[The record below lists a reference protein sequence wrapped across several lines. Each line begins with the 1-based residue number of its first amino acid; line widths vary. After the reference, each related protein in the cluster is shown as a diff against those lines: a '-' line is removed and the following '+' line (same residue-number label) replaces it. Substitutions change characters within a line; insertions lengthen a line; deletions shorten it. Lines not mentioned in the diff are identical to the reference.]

1 MIIARS
7 TIFIISTLKFSG
19 YYTNATISLYNSFII
34 LFKVKL
40 YSALLSVFSIAINS
54 KLFK

>member
-40 YSALLSVFSIAINS
+40 YSTLLGIFLIAIDS
-54 KLFK
+54 ELFK